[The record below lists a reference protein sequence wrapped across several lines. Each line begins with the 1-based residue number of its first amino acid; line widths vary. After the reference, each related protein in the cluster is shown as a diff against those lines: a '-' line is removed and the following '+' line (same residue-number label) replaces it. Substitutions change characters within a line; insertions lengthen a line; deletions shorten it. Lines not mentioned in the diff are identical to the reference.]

1 MVEKP
6 QAARRR
12 VQNPPRSKT
21 PDEHGQVT
29 HVRYGV
35 VVATNICARLAKGE
49 SWNRIANTEGMP
61 SYSAYYNW
69 QKRYPE
75 FAEAVA
81 QAREIG
87 ADYCADKALEV
98 AAAATKDTVQQD
110 RLFVQTLMK
119 HAALKAPRTW
129 GGKGERAA
137 KEKTPAPVKVVFY
150 VRHFEKVIGPDGKAF
165 VREIPREGEA

>member
-1 MVEKP
+1 MGQEP
-6 QAARRR
+6 HAGRRR
-12 VQNPPRSKT
+12 QTPPQKAT
-21 PDEHGQVT
+21 PDKHGQVT
-29 HVRYGV
+29 QVRYSIA
-35 VVATNICARLAKGE
+35 VATKICARLAKGE
-49 SWNRIANTEGMP
+49 SWSRIANTKGMP
-61 SYSAYYNW
+61 CYSALYAW
-69 QKRYPE
+69 QKRHPE

-119 HAALKAPRTW
+119 HAALKAPKRW
-129 GGKGERAA
+129 GGKGEA
-137 KEKTPAPVKVVFY
+137 KEKPQKVEMVFR

-165 VREIPREGEA
+165 VREILPEGEA